1 MRSVFVRR
9 VLTRSDH
16 RSSFRKEP
24 FSTHSEVSNQA
35 IVSISE
41 ESRAERLLASSNPT
55 KYSKFEEA
63 AKGSKLLRKA
73 AAKVKTRIP
82 ANVQPSAGLS
92 GKEQRIRAEITEP
105 FDMEKLYVANM
116 ARFNTSRQ
124 DLEQPIWLKS
134 TDDEAI
140 ERVDTEGLTET
151 QRNALPTAR
160 KLFLGSV
167 EFAVN
172 DAALEQEPS
181 RANPSPRTKSLD
193 QLLDEKIPSKA
204 PYQMPLWDAP
214 ARVPESPFV
223 GIPKIAVCG
232 RSNVGKSSLMNAVIG
247 SNLGVFQTSKT
258 PGRTRLA
265 EYACV
270 DNKLALVDLPGY
282 GYAKVSKKLQKDM
295 SIRLTKFFER
305 DPPKRVFVLVDGR
318 HGVMENDKQ
327 FMERLTDAN
336 IPFQVVITKADR
348 VSPRGLL
355 AVMADARL
363 AVAREAMAFPS
374 VLVTSAT
381 KKIGI
386 KAMQAEIVVAC
397 GLVSTDKAST

>member
-124 DLEQPIWLKS
+124 DLEQPVRL
-134 TDDEAI
+134 
-140 ERVDTEGLTET
+140 RLDTPPET
-151 QRNALPTAR
+151 L
-160 KLFLGSV
+160 
-167 EFAVN
+167 
-172 DAALEQEPS
+172 
-181 RANPSPRTKSLD
+181 
-193 QLLDEKIPSKA
+193 
-204 PYQMPLWDAP
+204 
-214 ARVPESPFV
+214 
-223 GIPKIAVCG
+223 C
-232 RSNVGKSSLMNAVIG
+232 
-247 SNLGVFQTSKT
+247 
-258 PGRTRLA
+258 
-265 EYACV
+265 
-270 DNKLALVDLPGY
+270 
-282 GYAKVSKKLQKDM
+282 
-295 SIRLTKFFER
+295 
-305 DPPKRVFVLVDGR
+305 
-318 HGVMENDKQ
+318 
-327 FMERLTDAN
+327 
-336 IPFQVVITKADR
+336 
-348 VSPRGLL
+348 
-355 AVMADARL
+355 
-363 AVAREAMAFPS
+363 
-374 VLVTSAT
+374 
-381 KKIGI
+381 
-386 KAMQAEIVVAC
+386 
-397 GLVSTDKAST
+397 